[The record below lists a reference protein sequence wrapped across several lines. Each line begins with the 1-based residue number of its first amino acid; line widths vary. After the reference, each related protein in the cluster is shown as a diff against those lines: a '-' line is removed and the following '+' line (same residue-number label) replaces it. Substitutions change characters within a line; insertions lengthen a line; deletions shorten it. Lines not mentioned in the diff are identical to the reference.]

1 MVDGTLRWVI
11 RHEKRAWIVITL
23 TFITGILLVL
33 PAVEEYSAA
42 TERTRT
48 AREKLE
54 EAKRQVENLP
64 QLKQTFEKKKQ
75 QLTALE
81 GKAIAE
87 KDVVPLREI
96 LQKLIRETGCTMR
109 TLNVDEV
116 AQPRP
121 WMTNDSPL
129 RNKVHVDPGP
139 VTNFNLLIRTT
150 KLQIDG
156 PMSSVYQ
163 FMSRISQLDRFIH
176 VKHVRL
182 ERSARDE
189 NVTQLEMEFDMFDL
203 ARKTSA

>member
-11 RHEKRAWIVITL
+11 RHEKRAWIVITV

-54 EAKRQVENLP
+54 EAKRQVQNLP

-75 QLTALE
+75 LLVGLE
-81 GKAIAE
+81 SKAVTE
-87 KDVVPLREI
+87 KDVLQLKEA
-96 LQKLIRETGCTMR
+96 LQKLIRETGCSMR
-109 TLNVDEV
+109 ILTIDEV
-116 AQPRP
+116 PSPRP

-129 RNKVHVDPGP
+129 RHKVHVDPGP
-139 VTNFNLLIRTT
+139 VTNFNLLSRTA
-150 KLQIDG
+150 KLTIDG
-156 PMSSVYQ
+156 PMTSVYQ
-163 FMSRISQLDRFIH
+163 FMSRMSQLDRFIH
-176 VKHVRL
+176 VKFVRL
-182 ERSARDE
+182 ERGTRDD
-189 NVTQLEMEFDMFDL
+189 NVTQLEMEFDLFDL